1 MCLKIRINFT
11 DIAMN
16 ILSIKK
22 IFTICLLPLI
32 TACASNAPLYKATG
46 SAAFVPDDSLAFTDY
61 VQESHAN
68 IELVLNKIRPENGEH
83 TYLGDY
89 TNAQTATMRSP
100 FQVPAKEDELCSDV
114 SKGAGKGFLLIHGL
128 IDSPYLLSSIR
139 DSLHKQ
145 YPCALIRAVLL
156 PGDGT
161 VVGDS
166 LDMDYK
172 KWQRIVEYGIRG
184 FQNDVRMTDLYLVG
198 FSTGTS
204 LAIDYMKRHP
214 AANKIQ
220 GLVLLSASVKA
231 KSSFAFLS
239 SFVGMFTDWMRRFKE
254 EDAARYESFSYS
266 AGTAFYSLTRNM
278 TDPDYA
284 LKFPNIPIL
293 MAVTADDT
301 TVDAEAARRFFCS
314 SGKADRRALL
324 WYQSIDPGVNTR
336 IAETADLQCDN
347 IVEVPL
353 KNLNK
358 EFKTV
363 NLSHLAVPISPDDPH
378 YGLHG
383 KYRHCKKYASSPID
397 LAACLDD
404 GENNL
409 FGENNV
415 EGLSVDLK
423 PRYRTLRRGT
433 FNPLYKQLESM
444 LFCFTD
450 DACSTV
456 DLLEIQ

>member
-1 MCLKIRINFT
+1 
-11 DIAMN
+11 MN

-22 IFTICLLPLI
+22 IFTICLLPLLA
-32 TACASNAPLYKATG
+32 ACASNAPLYKPTG
-46 SAAFVPDDSLAFTDY
+46 SAAFVPDDSVAFTDY

-89 TNAQTATMRSP
+89 TNAQTAAMRSP

-172 KWQRIVEYGIRG
+172 KWQRIVAYGVRS
-184 FQNDVRMTDLYLVG
+184 FQNDARTTGLYLVG

-239 SFVGMFTDWMRRFKE
+239 SFIGLFTDWMSRFKE

-266 AGTAFYSLTRNM
+266 AGAEFYSLTRNM

-284 LKFPNIPIL
+284 HALKVPIL

-314 SGKADRRALL
+314 SGKTDRRALL
-324 WYQSIDPGVNTR
+324 WYQSLDPRVNMR
-336 IAETADLQCDN
+336 IAETVDLQCDN

-353 KNLNK
+353 NNINK
-358 EFKTV
+358 KFKTV
-363 NLSHLAVPISPDDPH
+363 NLSHLALPISPNDPH

-383 KYRHCKKYASSPID
+383 KYRHCGKYASSPTD
-397 LAACLDD
+397 LAACRDD
-404 GENNL
+404 KENNL

-415 EGLSVDLK
+415 ENLPADRK
-423 PRYRTLRRGT
+423 PFYRTLRRGT

-450 DACSTV
+450 NACSTV
-456 DLLEIQ
+456 DLLKIQ